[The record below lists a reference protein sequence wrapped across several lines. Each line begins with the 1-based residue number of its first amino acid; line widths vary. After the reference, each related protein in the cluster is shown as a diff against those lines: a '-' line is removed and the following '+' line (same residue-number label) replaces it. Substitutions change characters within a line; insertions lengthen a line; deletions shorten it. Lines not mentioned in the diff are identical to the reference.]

1 MNPIRSKADRLKWNT
16 DVVFGMAEEYGY
28 EVKRHSEFHFSLFH
42 PKRGRMDYWPS
53 TNTLAWFH
61 KNKSYGTPVKINDI
75 EAYLMEH
82 FNQEKTG
89 KADPIAELN
98 KRISDLECR
107 LRKLETLYYTSKT
120 SEDDR

>member
-1 MNPIRSKADRLKWNT
+1 MNPPRSKADILKWNT
-16 DVVFGMAEEYGY
+16 DVIFGMAEEYGY
-28 EVKRHSEFHFSLFH
+28 SVKKNTDFHFSLFH
-42 PKRGRMDYWPS
+42 PTRGRMDYFPS
-53 TNTLAWFH
+53 TGKAGWFH
-61 KNKSYGTPVKINDI
+61 KNKTYGKSFHIKDI

-82 FNQEKTG
+82 FNPDKTD
-89 KADPIAELN
+89 KVDPIVEMN